1 MVPLKQPSIDSP
13 GQQVGGWTYAEL
25 TVIDGARR
33 LAPTHMAFDRLQ
45 FDEPPRL
52 TASTIEIIL
61 VNGADERRSFA
72 EVLPHD
78 GGATRI
84 PIRLVPRTA

>member
-1 MVPLKQPSIDSP
+1 MKHPSIDTP
-13 GQQVGGWTYAEL
+13 GQKAEGWTYAEL

-33 LAPTHMAFDRLQ
+33 LAPTHVAFDRLH

-52 TASTIEIIL
+52 TSARIEIIL
-61 VNGADERRSFA
+61 VNGADERRSIA

-78 GGATRI
+78 GESTRI
-84 PIRLVPRTA
+84 PIRLVPRTT

>member
-1 MVPLKQPSIDSP
+1 LKHPSIDIP
-13 GQQVGGWTYAEL
+13 GQRAGGWTYAAL
-25 TVIDGARR
+25 TVIDGDRR
-33 LAPTHMAFDRLQ
+33 LAPTHVAFDRLH
-45 FDEPPRL
+45 FDEPPRI
-52 TASTIEIIL
+52 TSTRIEIIL